1 MVKERIQ
8 MFCAQWSPSKN
19 TKPITKD
26 DILEPQHWK
35 QLEHLHDQLESFD
48 EATLMVQGYNTNL
61 GDHFQTL
68 DWLLIQLDQAK
79 QKFNELYED
88 ERTPE
93 YKWLAGAADMSWA
106 KCNKYYNMADQTAA
120 YYVAIVM
127 NPTLKTAWFQQ
138 RWGDHPIRS
147 TWLKDNVL
155 PALREV
161 WFQEYKG
168 KSSSQ
173 SPISTPLHQ
182 RSRSPKRYTS
192 CREHKRLKLNP
203 GLEST
208 LLAPDE
214 LEEYLSTNLHITD
227 EEYFDPVQY
236 WNNRYF
242 SQPDLAQFALD
253 ALAVPPMSDECERLF
268 SSAKMLVTN
277 RRSCLKIDIIEANE
291 CLRAWY
297 GRPKKSTFED
307 QEIGREEGEQ
317 WDNQDEQ
324 EGTVGGEEG
333 GIKDSNATGSIVVY

>member
-1 MVKERIQ
+1 

-192 CREHKRLKLNP
+192 CREHKWLKLNP

-214 LEEYLSTNLHITD
+214 LEEYLSTNLHT
-227 EEYFDPVQY
+227 VS
-236 WNNRYF
+236 RTR
-242 SQPDLAQFALD
+242 STLT
-253 ALAVPPMSDECERLF
+253 LF
-268 SSAKMLVTN
+268 STGIIATLANPISHNLLLTPLLSLLCPTN
-277 RRSCLKIDIIEANE
+277 ANAYLAALRCLSPIAGPASRSILLKQMSVFEPGTGDRKKAPLRIRRSDGRKANNGTIRTNKRVLSVAKRVVLK
-291 CLRAWY
+291 
-297 GRPKKSTFED
+297 T
-307 QEIGREEGEQ
+307 
-317 WDNQDEQ
+317 
-324 EGTVGGEEG
+324 
-333 GIKDSNATGSIVVY
+333 ATLLAALLLIR